1 VSYAG
6 YVAAAYALF
15 AVVLLWDLI
24 APLVRIRRTLRRVR
38 LLARRAPART
48 APLPT
53 ELQR

>member
-1 VSYAG
+1 MSYAG

-24 APLVRIRRTLRRVR
+24 APLARIRRTLRRVR
-38 LLARRAPART
+38 LRARRGVART